1 MENASAPLKP
11 LLLIA
16 ALVLAAHGAFL
27 GWVQSSASPES
38 NATQITRPF
47 ITRTL
52 PPVAPAPTVARNLTK
67 PAAARPPRPA
77 RPRVISSPPTPEIQA
92 LNTTETLENNA
103 QAATNTIADES
114 TSTPLPSSESATDAS
129 PAPADAPTPTVTDT
143 APAPVTLPASA
154 AAPSA
159 PISLPGSLRLKYDIK
174 GEVSGLGYSAS
185 GELLWLHDGQTY
197 DARLSVTHFLLGTRS
212 QSSTGQITPEGLA
225 PKRFGDKVRSEVAAH
240 FERDKGEKGGHGK
253 VIFSA
258 NTPSVDLQPGAQ
270 DQLSIFMQIASLLA
284 GDPSR
289 YPVGSAFEMQ
299 AVGGR
304 DADTW
309 RFVIES
315 EETLALPGVVPGGE
329 QKALRI
335 KRPARQQ
342 HDITVELWLA
352 PALGYLPAR
361 IRLTQTNGNFV
372 DQQLASF
379 GPPS

>member
-1 MENASAPLKP
+1 MENSSAPLKP

-16 ALVLAAHGAFL
+16 ALVLAAHWAFL
-27 GWVQSSASPES
+27 SWVQPSTSPES
-38 NATQITRPF
+38 NTAITRPF

-52 PPVAPAPTVARNLTK
+52 ALPEPVPAVVRPSK
-67 PAAARPPRPA
+67 PATFQPR
-77 RPRVISSPPTPEIQA
+77 SSSLTPEIRTLNAAQDHEKQA
-92 LNTTETLENNA
+92 QEAIEKIANEATTVTA
-103 QAATNTIADES
+103 PPA
-114 TSTPLPSSESATDAS
+114 ESATPTP
-129 PAPADAPTPTVTDT
+129 PAPADESLATV
-143 APAPVTLPASA
+143 AAIEPA
-154 AAPSA
+154 AAPPSA

-185 GELLWLHDGQTY
+185 GELLWLHDDQTY

-212 QSSTGQITPEGLA
+212 QSSSGQLTPEGLA

-240 FERDKGEKGGHGK
+240 FERDKGK

-309 RFVIES
+309 RFTVES
-315 EETLALPGVVPGGE
+315 EERLALPGGE
-329 QKALRI
+329 QATLRI
-335 KRPARQQ
+335 KRPARQV

-379 GPPS
+379 GTP

>member
-1 MENASAPLKP
+1 MENSSAPLKP
-11 LLLIA
+11 LFLIA
-16 ALVLAAHGAFL
+16 ALVLAAHVAFL
-27 GWVQSSASPES
+27 GWVQTSAAPEL
-38 NATQITRPF
+38 NTTQITRPF

-52 PPVAPAPTVARNLTK
+52 PPPKPAPSVARSEVK
-67 PAAARPPRPA
+67 PAAVRPPKPA
-77 RPRVISSPPTPEIQA
+77 RPRVIPSPSTPTIQVSNEAKDPEKS
-92 LNTTETLENNA
+92 A
-103 QAATNTIADES
+103 QAAAEKIEDEASTAIAPSPDPALD
-114 TSTPLPSSESATDAS
+114 TSLTPNLPAEEPTLAVSATEPAS
-129 PAPADAPTPTVTDT
+129 APEAA
-143 APAPVTLPASA
+143 PASA

-212 QSSTGQITPEGLA
+212 QSSAGQITPEGLA

-240 FERDKGEKGGHGK
+240 FERDKGK

-284 GDPSR
+284 GDPAR

-315 EETLALPGVVPGGE
+315 EETLALPGGE

-335 KRPARQQ
+335 KRPARQE

-379 GPPS
+379 APP

>member
-1 MENASAPLKP
+1 MENSSAPLKP

-16 ALVLAAHGAFL
+16 ALVLAVHWAFL
-27 GWVQSSASPES
+27 GWVQTSASPAS
-38 NATQITRPF
+38 NAAITRPF

-52 PPVAPAPTVARNLTK
+52 PPPEPAPTVARRLAK

-77 RPRVISSPPTPEIQA
+77 RPQTISSPSTPEMQA
-92 LNTTETLENNA
+92 SNTNQGLENPA
-103 QAATNTIADES
+103 QAATNTIATE
-114 TSTPLPSSESATDAS
+114 TPETAAPSPDPATVTTTE
-129 PAPADAPTPTVTDT
+129 PAPAP
-143 APAPVTLPASA
+143 A
-154 AAPSA
+154 AALSTAAPPSA

-197 DARLSVTHFLLGTRS
+197 DARLSVSHFLLGTRS
-212 QSSTGQITPEGLA
+212 QSSSGQITPEGLA

-240 FERDKGEKGGHGK
+240 FERDKGQ

-258 NTPSVDLQPGAQ
+258 NTPTVDLQPGAQ

-315 EETLALPGVVPGGE
+315 EESLALPGGE
-329 QKALRI
+329 QRALRI
-335 KRPARQQ
+335 KRPARQVN
-342 HDITVELWLA
+342 DITVELWLA

-379 GPPS
+379 GPP

>member
-1 MENASAPLKP
+1 M
-11 LLLIA
+11 
-16 ALVLAAHGAFL
+16 
-27 GWVQSSASPES
+27 
-38 NATQITRPF
+38 R
-47 ITRTL
+47 
-52 PPVAPAPTVARNLTK
+52 
-67 PAAARPPRPA
+67 
-77 RPRVISSPPTPEIQA
+77 
-92 LNTTETLENNA
+92 
-103 QAATNTIADES
+103 
-114 TSTPLPSSESATDAS
+114 
-129 PAPADAPTPTVTDT
+129 PAPADPDT
-143 APAPVTLPASA
+143 ATTPAAEPAATPEAISA
-154 AAPSA
+154 TPPSA

-197 DARLSVTHFLLGTRS
+197 DARLSATHFLLGTRS
-212 QSSTGQITPEGLA
+212 QSSSGQITPEGLA

-240 FERDKGEKGGHGK
+240 FERDKAK

>member
-1 MENASAPLKP
+1 MAT
-11 LLLIA
+11 
-16 ALVLAAHGAFL
+16 
-27 GWVQSSASPES
+27 PE
-38 NATQITRPF
+38 
-47 ITRTL
+47 
-52 PPVAPAPTVARNLTK
+52 PAPTPVA
-67 PAAARPPRPA
+67 
-77 RPRVISSPPTPEIQA
+77 
-92 LNTTETLENNA
+92 
-103 QAATNTIADES
+103 
-114 TSTPLPSSESATDAS
+114 
-129 PAPADAPTPTVTDT
+129 
-143 APAPVTLPASA
+143 LPAST

-258 NTPSVDLQPGAQ
+258 NTPSVDLQSGAQ

-284 GDPSR
+284 GDPAR

-315 EETLALPGVVPGGE
+315 EESLALPGGE
-329 QKALRI
+329 QKTLRI

>member
-1 MENASAPLKP
+1 VENSSAPLKP

-16 ALVLAAHGAFL
+16 ALVLAAHWAFL
-27 GWVQSSASPES
+27 SWVQPSTSLES
-38 NATQITRPF
+38 NTAITRPF

-52 PPVAPAPTVARNLTK
+52 ALPEPAPAVVRPSK
-67 PAAARPPRPA
+67 PATSQPRSSSLPPEIRTSNAAPDHEKQPQEA
-77 RPRVISSPPTPEIQA
+77 IDKIANEATTVTAPPT
-92 LNTTETLENNA
+92 
-103 QAATNTIADES
+103 ES
-114 TSTPLPSSESATDAS
+114 TTPTP
-129 PAPADAPTPTVTDT
+129 PAPADEPLATV
-143 APAPVTLPASA
+143 AAIEPA
-154 AAPSA
+154 AAPPSA

-185 GELLWLHDGQTY
+185 GELLWLHDDQTY

-212 QSSTGQITPEGLA
+212 QSSSGQLTPEGLA

-240 FERDKGEKGGHGK
+240 FERDKGK

-309 RFVIES
+309 RFTVES
-315 EETLALPGVVPGGE
+315 EERLVLPGGE
-329 QKALRI
+329 QATLRI
-335 KRPARQQ
+335 KRPARQV

-379 GPPS
+379 ATP

>member
-16 ALVLAAHGAFL
+16 ALVLTAHGAL
-27 GWVQSSASPES
+27 LSWVQPSASPES
-38 NATQITRPF
+38 NAAITRPF

-52 PPVAPAPTVARNLTK
+52 PPPEPATTVARSLAK
-67 PAAARPPRPA
+67 PAAARPAPPA
-77 RPRVISSPPTPEIQA
+77 RPRAISSPPTPA
-92 LNTTETLENNA
+92 V
-103 QAATNTIADES
+103 QAANAAQELEKTTQDATQTAASETSAS
-114 TSTPLPSSESATDAS
+114 TFASTDQATDT
-129 PAPADAPTPTVTDT
+129 PPTPADPATATTPTAEPAA
-143 APAPVTLPASA
+143 APEAVSA
-154 AAPSA
+154 APPSA
-159 PISLPGSLRLKYDIK
+159 PISLPGSLRLKYEIK

-185 GELLWLHDGQTY
+185 GELLWLHDGLTY

-212 QSSTGQITPEGLA
+212 QSSSGQITPEGLA

-240 FERDKGEKGGHGK
+240 FERDKGK

-315 EETLALPGVVPGGE
+315 EESLALPGVVPGGE
-329 QKALRI
+329 QKTLRI
-335 KRPARQQ
+335 KRPAHQV

-352 PALGYLPAR
+352 PALSYLPAR

-379 GPPS
+379 GPP

>member
-1 MENASAPLKP
+1 MEKSSAPLKP
-11 LLLIA
+11 LLLIT
-16 ALVLAAHGAFL
+16 ALVLVAHGAIL
-27 GWVQSSASPES
+27 GWMQNSASLES
-38 NATQITRPF
+38 NVTITRPF
-47 ITRTL
+47 STRIV
-52 PPVAPAPTVARNLTK
+52 PPEPAPTATRS
-67 PAAARPPRPA
+67 PASPAVVRPARPA
-77 RPRVISSPPTPEIQA
+77 RPR
-92 LNTTETLENNA
+92 
-103 QAATNTIADES
+103 
-114 TSTPLPSSESATDAS
+114 AS
-129 PAPADAPTPTVTDT
+129 
-143 APAPVTLPASA
+143 

-159 PISLPGSLRLKYDIK
+159 PTLQAPLAEHSAVADEAPADATVSANSAPEPVAIPVDAPLPAETTATETTTQAAAASAPPPAPIRLPGSLRLKYDIK
-174 GEVSGLGYSAS
+174 GEVSGLGYSAK

-197 DARLSVTHFLLGTRS
+197 DARLTVSHFLLGSRS
-212 QSSTGQITPEGLA
+212 QSSNGKITPEGLA

-240 FERDKGEKGGHGK
+240 FERDKGERGK

-284 GDPSR
+284 GDPAR

-309 RFVIES
+309 RFGVEA
-315 EETLALPGVVPGGE
+315 EEQLALPGGE
-329 QKALRI
+329 QTTLRI
-335 KRPARQQ
+335 KRPARQV

-352 PALGYLPAR
+352 PVLGYLPAR

-379 GPPS
+379 ASP

>member
-1 MENASAPLKP
+1 MENSSAPLKP
-11 LLLIA
+11 LLWIA
-16 ALVLAAHGAFL
+16 ALVLTAHWAFL
-27 GWVQSSASPES
+27 SWVQPSASPES
-38 NATQITRPF
+38 NTAITRPF

-52 PPVAPAPTVARNLTK
+52 ALPEPAATVTRSLVK

-77 RPRVISSPPTPEIQA
+77 RPRAISNPSTPAVQASNAAQELEIQA
-92 LNTTETLENNA
+92 
-103 QAATNTIADES
+103 QSATNKIAE
-114 TSTPLPSSESATDAS
+114 EATTVT
-129 PAPADAPTPTVTDT
+129 APADEPTATV
-143 APAPVTLPASA
+143 AAAKPASA
-154 AAPSA
+154 PVGAPSTAAP
-159 PISLPGSLRLKYDIK
+159 PITLPGSLRLKYDIK

-240 FERDKGEKGGHGK
+240 FERDKGEKGSHGK

-315 EETLALPGVVPGGE
+315 EETLDLPGVVPGGE
-329 QKALRI
+329 QKTLRI
-335 KRPARQQ
+335 KRPARQV

-379 GPPS
+379 APPS

>member
-1 MENASAPLKP
+1 MEKSSAPLKP

-16 ALVLAAHGAFL
+16 ALVLAAHCAFL
-27 GWVQSSASPES
+27 SWVQPGTSPEL
-38 NATQITRPF
+38 NTAITRPF

-52 PPVAPAPTVARNLTK
+52 ALPEPVPAVVRPSK
-67 PAAARPPRPA
+67 PATFQPR
-77 RPRVISSPPTPEIQA
+77 SSSLTPEIRTSNAAQDHEKQA
-92 LNTTETLENNA
+92 QEAIDKIANEATTVTA
-103 QAATNTIADES
+103 PPA
-114 TSTPLPSSESATDAS
+114 ESATPTP
-129 PAPADAPTPTVTDT
+129 PAPADEPLATV
-143 APAPVTLPASA
+143 AAIEPA
-154 AAPSA
+154 AAPPSA

-185 GELLWLHDGQTY
+185 GELLWLHDDQTY

-212 QSSTGQITPEGLA
+212 QSSSGQLTPEGLA

-240 FERDKGEKGGHGK
+240 FERDKGK

-309 RFVIES
+309 RFTVES
-315 EETLALPGVVPGGE
+315 EERLALPGGE
-329 QKALRI
+329 QATLRI
-335 KRPARQQ
+335 KRPARQV

-379 GPPS
+379 GTP